1 MFDESLFKN
10 WNFIYENSEDVT
22 LEVVT
27 WMEGESEPHSKESFD
42 AAYMKKTPQDKAC
55 HIDLF
60 SSFELVIHA
69 VKDDILYCSL
79 MKQVAETGWIN
90 VQQFTLQKKM
100 PRQSLALEIDG
111 KKIGTAALNIK
122 EWGGIKRGIIL

>member
-22 LEVVT
+22 LEIT
-27 WMEGESEPHSKESFD
+27 IWMEGETEPHSKKSFD
-42 AAYMKKTPQDKAC
+42 ATYMKKTSKDKAL
-55 HIDLF
+55 HIDLP

-79 MKQVAETGWIN
+79 MKQVAETGWVN

-111 KKIGTAALNIK
+111 KKIGTAALSIK